1 MKKNIIILFLL
12 NSSFIF
18 SQTISN
24 NAPSLYLT
32 DPFGEIVNGAEKEN
46 ILTVIDRFMEAVNS
60 QEKSI
65 FDKIL
70 YKGINRIV
78 TNVDK
83 DGSVSTL
90 IFDNDSSIARRIG
103 NTGERKFRERY
114 WDAKVITEGNIA
126 SVWAPYDFYID
137 GSFSHCGVDL
147 FYLVKSNETWRI
159 AHFGYTRNKI
169 CE

>member
-1 MKKNIIILFLL
+1 MKKIIIIFLL
-12 NSSFIF
+12 LNFNFIF
-18 SQTISN
+18 SQTISIQ
-24 NAPSLYLT
+24 PPRDYLT
-32 DPFGEIVNGAEKEN
+32 DPFGEIVNGAEKQN
-46 ILTVIDRFMEAVNS
+46 ILAVINRFMEAVNS

-78 TNVDK
+78 TNVEK

-90 IFDNDSSIARRIG
+90 IFDNDSSIARIIG
-103 NTGERKFRERY
+103 NTGERRFRERY

-147 FYLVKSNETWRI
+147 FYLVKSNRIWKI